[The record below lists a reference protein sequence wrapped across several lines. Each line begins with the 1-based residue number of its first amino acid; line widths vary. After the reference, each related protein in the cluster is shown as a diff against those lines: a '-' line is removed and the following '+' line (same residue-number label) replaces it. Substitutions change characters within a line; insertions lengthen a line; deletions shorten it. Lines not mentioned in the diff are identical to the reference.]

1 MKRKRIII
9 IVIVAFLLAGVFIG
23 FGIYFNNISKPQY
36 IFKTGINIISD
47 NFKNYFNLED
57 RGMGDNFTIESSIDY
72 NLDSEY
78 YKRTSQS
85 DPEDL
90 KTYNLINNLTD
101 MKHSFVYKQSKKD
114 KTAFIE
120 LNEKIKDEEVV
131 DKKVY
136 ISNAT
141 KYYYVNGILK
151 NYVNDG
157 TCNYFETLT
166 EENTTKSNI
175 DYLYDFIVESI
186 GNNIK
191 NEYFKE
197 YNVEESI
204 NGTKKS
210 VHQISLEVNDKLIH
224 KILNGILDDLKKDKK
239 ANYILSNIDNT
250 FSKYKIKDSEKFI
263 DKNETYTINIYTTKV
278 LCKPLKYEVVYMD
291 KDIKKKYIYEGDG
304 NKGTYYY
311 VEDDNVKYTAD
322 ISIKENIISAKIY
335 DSKSK
340 SIGELKVEKNGI
352 NRTFDFVFDNGEK
365 KWDIVYYSKYSKIKN
380 GSYTNEKKASF
391 KYVLNKESKLNG
403 DVTITTKVS
412 KEVKIEEDVSDAVLE
427 SKLTDDQK
435 SLFDTKKDKVK
446 ERFERK

>member
-1 MKRKRIII
+1 
-9 IVIVAFLLAGVFIG
+9 
-23 FGIYFNNISKPQY
+23 
-36 IFKTGINIISD
+36 
-47 NFKNYFNLED
+47 
-57 RGMGDNFTIESSIDY
+57 
-72 NLDSEY
+72 
-78 YKRTSQS
+78 
-85 DPEDL
+85 
-90 KTYNLINNLTD
+90 
-101 MKHSFVYKQSKKD
+101 
-114 KTAFIE
+114 
-120 LNEKIKDEEVV
+120 
-131 DKKVY
+131 
-136 ISNAT
+136 
-141 KYYYVNGILK
+141 
-151 NYVNDG
+151 
-157 TCNYFETLT
+157 
-166 EENTTKSNI
+166 
-175 DYLYDFIVESI
+175 
-186 GNNIK
+186 
-191 NEYFKE
+191 
-197 YNVEESI
+197 
-204 NGTKKS
+204 
-210 VHQISLEVNDKLIH
+210 
-224 KILNGILDDLKKDKK
+224 
-239 ANYILSNIDNT
+239 
-250 FSKYKIKDSEKFI
+250 
-263 DKNETYTINIYTTKV
+263 
-278 LCKPLKYEVVYMD
+278 MD

-352 NRTFDFVFDNGEK
+352 NRTFDFVFDNREK